1 LNLINSKR
9 VRRRGMNF
17 EEIKHKIRPIFE
29 KDRDVLFGYIFGSQ
43 VTGKTDFES
52 DVDIAVFLDEKRV
65 KDMFKKRLSLIG
77 KLEGVLKKTTEVVVL
92 NEIKSI
98 FFKFV
103 IIKEGR
109 VVFERDHSQRVDF
122 ELKTMQDYYDYE
134 PFLDAYNKAYLERE
148 LAKHE

>member
-1 LNLINSKR
+1 
-9 VRRRGMNF
+9 M
-17 EEIKHKIRPIFE
+17 
-29 KDRDVLFGYIFGSQ
+29 
-43 VTGKTDFES
+43 
-52 DVDIAVFLDEKRV
+52 
-65 KDMFKKRLSLIG
+65 
-77 KLEGVLKKTTEVVVL
+77 KKTTEVVVL
-92 NEIKSI
+92 NEIKLI